1 MQDDINMQVTQ
12 PFEKDGK
19 RYAFVRFTDEKGR
32 SAEGRI
38 PECKILSSDGFTG
51 EEVEALERYME
62 ENLAKIK
69 KMAAGVRLLD
79 AFIKD
84 DNK

>member
-1 MQDDINMQVTQ
+1 MREDINMQVTQ

-19 RYAFVRFTDEKGR
+19 RYAFVQFSDGENC

-38 PECKILSSDGFTG
+38 PECKILSSKGFT
-51 EEVEALERYME
+51 EDEVEALEHYME

-79 AFIKD
+79 AFMK
-84 DNK
+84 